1 MKTQSTGL
9 VRVTYIFKDKDGNE
23 LNRLESVDRP
33 EVIHI
38 NRTTY
43 RHVYRCDHVDVL
55 ISADNE

>member
-1 MKTQSTGL
+1 MKNDSNGL
-9 VRVTYIFKDKDGNE
+9 VSVTYIFKDKDGNE
-23 LNRLESVDRP
+23 LNRLESLDRP
-33 EVIHI
+33 EEVQV